1 MARFEPFTL
10 ADLLRLYAPLW
21 GEEGSKGDDMREV
34 TLFEALGRR
43 GKNGRLLLRKVLLL
57 AVFAS
62 HGSPVSAAPR
72 QSQPA
77 QSRKKEQPPKP
88 VPVPP
93 RATQPPVRPFD
104 RPSYAIMP
112 GDVLRVAV
120 WKEPDL
126 TGEVTVR
133 PDGKITLPLLGD
145 VEVAGRSPQQ
155 LGVELGESLRRFV
168 EDPRVTVA
176 VAQANSA
183 RFYIIGQV
191 ARPGVYP
198 LTGRVSVIQALALA
212 GGFLPFAKRDKVA
225 IVRDMNGVQTRV
237 PINYEKLE
245 KGKNLQ
251 QLNVLL
257 QAGDTIVVP

>member
-1 MARFEPFTL
+1 M
-10 ADLLRLYAPLW
+10 
-21 GEEGSKGDDMREV
+21 GNDMREV
-34 TLFEALGRR
+34 ALSEALTRGKGRWLRR
-43 GKNGRLLLRKVLLL
+43 GVLLL
-57 AVFAS
+57 VFLAPGPAS
-62 HGSPVSAAPR
+62 VAFS
-72 QSQPA
+72 QSQPPA
-77 QSRKKEQPPKP
+77 NQKQKKEQPPKP
-88 VPVPP
+88 VPPPAAP
-93 RATQPPVRPFD
+93 RAPQPARPPLE

-112 GDVLRVAV
+112 GDVLRVSV

-145 VEVAGRSPQQ
+145 VEVVGRSPQQ
-155 LGVELGESLRRFV
+155 LGVELGEGLRRFV

-191 ARPGVYP
+191 SKPGVYP
-198 LTGRVSVIQALALA
+198 LTGRISIMQALSLA

-225 IVRDMNGVQTRV
+225 IVRDTNGIQTRIPV
-237 PINYEKLE
+237 NYEKLE

-251 QLNVLL
+251 QQNVLL

>member
-1 MARFEPFTL
+1 M
-10 ADLLRLYAPLW
+10 
-21 GEEGSKGDDMREV
+21 GNDMREV
-34 TLFEALGRR
+34 ALSEALER
-43 GKNGRLLLRKVLLL
+43 GKGRWIRGGVLLL
-57 AVFAS
+57 VFLA
-62 HGSPVSAAPR
+62 PYLASAAFG
-72 QSQPA
+72 QSQPPA
-77 QSRKKEQPPKP
+77 NQKKEQPPKP
-88 VPVPP
+88 LPP
-93 RATQPPVRPFD
+93 PAGASRAPQPARPPVE

-112 GDVLRVAV
+112 GDVLRVSV

-145 VEVAGRSPQQ
+145 VEVVGRSPQQ
-155 LGVELGESLRRFV
+155 LGVELGEGLRRFV

-191 ARPGVYP
+191 SKPGVYP
-198 LTGRVSVIQALALA
+198 LTGRITIIQALSLA

-225 IVRDMNGVQTRV
+225 IVRDLNGVQTRI

-257 QAGDTIVVP
+257 QGGDTIVVP